1 MDDLN
6 ALRGEPN
13 LPLGHL
19 SKEDSARDSGG
30 LSLAKDRVGDREMP
44 HFTIPIYTW
53 SLGKFEL

>member
-44 HFTIPIYTW
+44 HFTIPIYT
-53 SLGKFEL
+53 